1 MSEALSNSYQEASP
15 MSAEDLEKKE
25 INEEIE
31 AAEEIVEETHKKF
44 GIDTPPGKDKN
55 PLDRYTIDA
64 LIENDKTN
72 EIPRLLYELDDGVRE
87 IVSELLHEGKQLLPR
102 HKEVLTEMLRAYRKW
117 KRVKEQEKSR

>member
-1 MSEALSNSYQEASP
+1 

-25 INEEIE
+25 INDEIE
-31 AAEEIVEETHKKF
+31 AAEEIVEETHKKY

-64 LIENDKTN
+64 LIENDKTS
-72 EIPRLLYELDDGVRE
+72 EIPRLLSELDDGMRE
-87 IVSELLHEGKQLLPR
+87 IVSELLHEGKQFETLHPM

-117 KRVKEQEKSR
+117 KRIKEQEKSR